1 MFEFTAVHGEQPRN
15 PAVNH
20 GHGKQSEAAAGWAE
34 FVLHRSQN
42 RKAAA
47 GEKIVASRARGKLHL
62 QVEQTREIV
71 TCGSMILVEIVEK
84 MVESRDQR
92 AEIREQ
98 RSGGGARTADA
109 AQGGLSLVG
118 CSSGI
123 EPLEAEVP
131 ARREVLRR
139 FSCNYE
145 PFRTEFKVAFS

>member
-1 MFEFTAVHGEQPRN
+1 
-15 PAVNH
+15 
-20 GHGKQSEAAAGWAE
+20 
-34 FVLHRSQN
+34 
-42 RKAAA
+42 
-47 GEKIVASRARGKLHL
+47 
-62 QVEQTREIV
+62 
-71 TCGSMILVEIVEK
+71 MILVEIVEK

>member
-71 TCGSMILVEIVEK
+71 TCGSMVLCEIVAF
-84 MVESRDQR
+84 VLLRR
-92 AEIREQ
+92 VF
-98 RSGGGARTADA
+98 RSYM
-109 AQGGLSLVG
+109 
-118 CSSGI
+118 
-123 EPLEAEVP
+123 
-131 ARREVLRR
+131 EVLAG
-139 FSCNYE
+139 FAKLGD
-145 PFRTEFKVAFS
+145 PPP